1 MNHLKVIILQQIL
14 NTRTFKYMRVD
25 TKALYSD
32 FSVKLSSQADSVLVF
47 NGSQVFKQQGARL

>member
-1 MNHLKVIILQQIL
+1 MNYLKVIILQQIL
-14 NTRTFKYMRVD
+14 NTRTFKYMSVD

-47 NGSQVFKQQGARL
+47 NGS

>member
-14 NTRTFKYMRVD
+14 NTRIFKYMRVD